1 MVATDV
7 AARGLDFR
15 HVSHVI
21 NYDSPLSHDA
31 YTHRTGRAGRMGRTG
46 IALTLVTDRDLQ
58 QLNRLLRI
66 NCIEP
71 VWRGR
76 APELARPSKSQA
88 DVQSKRG
95 SRRHTS
101 RRRNRKAA
109 PIPA

>member
-1 MVATDV
+1 V

-21 NYDSPLSHDA
+21 NYDPPLSHEG
-31 YTHRTGRAGRMGRTG
+31 YTHRTGRAGRMGRSG

-58 QLNRLLRI
+58 HLNRLLRI

-76 APELARPSKSQA
+76 APELARPARSQEG
-88 DVQSKRG
+88 VKSKRA
-95 SRRHTS
+95 SRRNPS

-109 PIPA
+109 PTPA